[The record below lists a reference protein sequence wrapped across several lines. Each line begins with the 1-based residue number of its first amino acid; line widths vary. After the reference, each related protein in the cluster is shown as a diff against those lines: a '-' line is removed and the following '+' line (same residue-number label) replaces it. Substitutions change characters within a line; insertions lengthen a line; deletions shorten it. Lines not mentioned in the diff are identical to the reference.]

1 MTLRLLARNANKEQ
15 TKTVHHGQVKDTALF
30 TVQLDLSQVRPQRM
44 DGQLH
49 IALEINE
56 YLNPLYQIQIIYC
69 PQNNTLKMEI
79 FLSAH
84 MLINKTQSYTSCNV
98 I

>member
-1 MTLRLLARNANKEQ
+1 MYKYYYDPQALGKDRNANKEQ

-56 YLNPLYQIQIIYC
+56 YLKVKSITSNS
-69 PQNNTLKMEI
+69 NNL
-79 FLSAH
+79 LSTKH
-84 MLINKTQSYTSCNV
+84 
-98 I
+98 